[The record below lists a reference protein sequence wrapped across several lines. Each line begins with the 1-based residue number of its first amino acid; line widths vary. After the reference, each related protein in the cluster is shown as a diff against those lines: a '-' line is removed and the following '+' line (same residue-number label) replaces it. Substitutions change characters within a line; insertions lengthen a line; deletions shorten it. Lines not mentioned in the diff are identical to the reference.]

1 MPTDNAIRALI
12 IGPETLGLGSGAG
25 IAGSRWRRRGY
36 CLASGTGE
44 QQRAEAARVLRRQVL
59 AAAIAPIPNDM
70 RTTAQLRSGVLQSP
84 PGSHVEATPHKA

>member
-1 MPTDNAIRALI
+1 MDRKLSDWVQ
-12 IGPETLGLGSGAG
+12 GLGSLAAAGAAVG
-25 IAGSRWRRRGY
+25 IALRQERG
-36 CLASGTGE
+36 E
-44 QQRAEAARVLRRQVL
+44 RQRAEAARVLRRQVL